1 MKLWLDAQL
10 PPALSPWLQ
19 QEFGLAVVEHV
30 ADLGL
35 LHASDE
41 EIFEAAREADA
52 TVASKDR
59 DFVDL
64 LDQRGPPP
72 KVLWITC
79 GNMSNA
85 ALRGVL
91 ENTLTEALA
100 ALEAGEPLAE
110 VSRARPS

>member
-1 MKLWLDAQL
+1 M
-10 PPALSPWLQ
+10 
-19 QEFGLAVVEHV
+19 

-35 LHASDE
+35 LHASDG